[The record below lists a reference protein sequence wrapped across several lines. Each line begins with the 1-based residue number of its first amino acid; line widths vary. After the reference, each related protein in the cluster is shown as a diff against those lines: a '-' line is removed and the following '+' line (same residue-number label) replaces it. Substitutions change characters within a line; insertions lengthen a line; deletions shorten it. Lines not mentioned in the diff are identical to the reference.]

1 MEAAWRLSAEALWRR
16 GGCVALNAAALGRRY
31 CGVEAA
37 WGRSGGGMEAA
48 WGRRYGGGSMG
59 QALRRRY
66 EGVEAALLLCGA
78 EWECGLRGAAPE
90 R

>member
-1 MEAAWRLSAEALWRR
+1 MQLRW
-16 GGCVALNAAALGRRY
+16 VRRY
-31 CGVEAA
+31 CGVEALAA

-59 QALRRRY
+59 QALRLRY
-66 EGVEAALLLCGA
+66 DCVEAAFLLCGA
-78 EWECGLRGAAPE
+78 VWELGLRGAAPE